1 MPGFWPGLAWKAKS
15 LLANDVLYLPTYS
28 SVSVL
33 AIPLRTLCSE
43 GSRDREETDVR
54 NRLGKS
60 FMECGD
66 VLYLPTYSSVS
77 VLAIPLR
84 TLCSE
89 GSRDRE
95 ETDVRNRLGES
106 FMECVACFWLMA
118 SGPE

>member
-1 MPGFWPGLAWKAKS
+1 MFGIGWGKA
-15 LLANDVLYLPTYS
+15 LW
-28 SVSVL
+28 SVCVS
-33 AIPLRTLCSE
+33 
-43 GSRDREETDVR
+43 
-54 NRLGKS
+54 K
-60 FMECGD
+60 GD

-106 FMECVACFWLMA
+106 FMECMACFWLMA